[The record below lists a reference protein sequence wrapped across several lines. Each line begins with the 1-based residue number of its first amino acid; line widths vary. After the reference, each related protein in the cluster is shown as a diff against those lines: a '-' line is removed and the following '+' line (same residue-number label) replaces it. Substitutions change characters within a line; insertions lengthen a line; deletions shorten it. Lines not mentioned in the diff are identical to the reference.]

1 MCNKYIGMKKK
12 IFLIIILSFI
22 ISCKSDKKKEVI
34 INNNTTIYY
43 LIRHAEKDRSTKD
56 KDPELTEIGLKRAE
70 NWAKVFKNIP
80 FDKVYSTDYRRTQQ
94 TAFPTAT
101 SNGLEVLSYDAEN
114 LFNKEFKAK
123 TEKQTVLIVG
133 HSNTNQAFVNAI
145 IEKKE
150 HSQINDSDN
159 GKLFIVT
166 IDDDGVASLIIE
178 DHNQ

>member
-1 MCNKYIGMKKK
+1 MKK
-12 IFLIIILSFI
+12 FLFFIIILIAI
-22 ISCKSDKKKEVI
+22 ISCKSDKKKDVVI
-34 INNNTTIYY
+34 NNTTTNYY

-56 KDPELTEIGLKRAE
+56 KDPELTDVGLKRAE

-101 SNGLEVLSYDAEN
+101 SKGLEVLTYDIEN
-114 LFNKEFKAK
+114 LFNKNFKHK
-123 TEKQTVLIVG
+123 TDKQTILIVG
-133 HSNTNQAFVNAI
+133 HSNTTPAFVNAI
-145 IEKKE
+145 IGKKE
-150 HSQINDSDN
+150 HLQIDDSDN

-166 IDDDGVASLIIE
+166 IDDGVTSLIIE